1 MLKRQILQ
9 GTSWLLAGRIF
20 SNVVGL
26 ASTLIA
32 ARFLMPEDFGVVA
45 IAMGVFGIA
54 AALVELP
61 VGTALV
67 QLKTATRDD
76 FNTAWTI
83 NFLRGLIVAGMMA
96 ASAWPIA
103 IVFDDPRLLAIVLAL
118 ASYPVLLGLRNAWF
132 EQYTRDMDFRWEALV
147 ETLTKLVSF
156 AVVLGI
162 SVATRSYW
170 ALPLSLIASGVAA
183 VILSYV
189 LCPRLPAFCL
199 SEFRK
204 FFGFSVWLG
213 LGQIA
218 DSVRDTAGTFLIG
231 KFVGTSRLGA
241 WSVGSQFADRLELV
255 LYAPMERT
263 LFAAFSSIRH
273 DAEHLRGTFLKAMH
287 TGFAF
292 IAPVCVGM
300 GLLSPE
306 VIAIALGPKWSVA
319 ALVLGFIAPAMAFHL
334 LAGLCTSLTTALG
347 YTRAVFKVKVI
358 SALVHLPMILAGVY
372 FAGLQGA
379 LWATVVTAVIWWG
392 LCASLVSRIAGVS
405 LASQAGA
412 IVRSA
417 GAALAMASVVIT
429 ARAMLFAEGDDALV
443 PVLVRAVSLSGLG
456 ALTYVVSHFVLWQLA
471 GRSAGVETAAL
482 GLVSGRRAGG

>member
-1 MLKRQILQ
+1 
-9 GTSWLLAGRIF
+9 
-20 SNVVGL
+20 
-26 ASTLIA
+26 
-32 ARFLMPEDFGVVA
+32 
-45 IAMGVFGIA
+45 
-54 AALVELP
+54 
-61 VGTALV
+61 
-67 QLKTATRDD
+67 
-76 FNTAWTI
+76 
-83 NFLRGLIVAGMMA
+83 
-96 ASAWPIA
+96 
-103 IVFDDPRLLAIVLAL
+103 
-118 ASYPVLLGLRNAWF
+118 
-132 EQYTRDMDFRWEALV
+132 
-147 ETLTKLVSF
+147 
-156 AVVLGI
+156 
-162 SVATRSYW
+162 
-170 ALPLSLIASGVAA
+170 
-183 VILSYV
+183 V

>member
-1 MLKRQILQ
+1 MLKRQILH
-9 GTSWLLAGRIF
+9 GTSWLLAGRLF
-20 SNVVGL
+20 SNAVGL
-26 ASTLIA
+26 ASTLLA
-32 ARFLMPEDFGVVA
+32 ARFLMPEDFGLVA

-54 AALVELP
+54 GALVELP

-67 QLKTATRDD
+67 QLKTATKAD
-76 FNTAWTI
+76 FDTAWTI
-83 NFLRGLIVAGMMA
+83 NFLRGLIVAALMA

-103 IVFDDPRLLAIVLAL
+103 IVFDDPRLLAIILAL

-132 EQYTRDMDFRWEALV
+132 EQYIRDMDFRWEALV
-147 ETLTKLVSF
+147 ETLTKVVSF

-162 SVATRSYW
+162 SIATGSYW

-183 VILSYV
+183 VVLSYV
-189 LCPRLPAFCL
+189 LCPRLPGFCL

-218 DSVRDTAGTFLIG
+218 DSIRDTAGTFLIG
-231 KFVGTSRLGA
+231 KFVGTTRLGA
-241 WSVGSQFADRLELV
+241 WSVGTQFADRLELV
-255 LYAPMERT
+255 LYSPMERT

-273 DAEHLRGTFLKAMH
+273 DAEHLRETFLKAMH

-319 ALVLGFIAPAMAFHL
+319 AQVLGFIAPAMALYL
-334 LAGLCTSLTTALG
+334 LAGLGTSLATALG
-347 YTRAVFKVKVI
+347 HTRDVFRVKVI
-358 SALVHLPMILAGVY
+358 SALVHLPLILAGVH

-379 LWATVVTAVIWWG
+379 LWASVVTAAIWCG
-392 LCASLVSRIAGVS
+392 LCAGLVSKIAGVS
-405 LASQAGA
+405 LSRQGA
-412 IVRSA
+412 AIARSA
-417 GAALAMASVVIT
+417 GAALIMASVVIT
-429 ARAMLFAEGDDALV
+429 ARAMLFAEGDDALLAV
-443 PVLVRAVSLSGLG
+443 ILRAVTLSGLG
-456 ALTYVVSHFVLWQLA
+456 AVTYVVSHFALWQLA
-471 GRSAGVETAAL
+471 GRSSGIEAAAL
-482 GLVSGRRAGG
+482 DLVYGRRADG